1 MNRLKQDAGAFLTRF
16 FPGGVGVLRCPVQR
30 YPWGLPGAQ
39 ALAGRLGGVSAS
51 DVPCAECWMGA
62 HPKASAELVTDEARL
77 SLRTAIVDFPGA
89 LLGERISKRWGSE
102 LPFLFKVLSI
112 GAPLSIQAHPDSAFA
127 RELHARDPINYPDPF
142 HKPEIGVALTPVEIL
157 AGFQPPRELT
167 QRLREYPELAQL
179 VGPTAV
185 TAEQM
190 YRGILGAA
198 EDRYVDAATAVYRRV
213 VAQSDRIS
221 PAERYFCSMFD
232 EYGPADRGLFSLLVL
247 NLVTLSPGEGIFIGP
262 NLPHAY
268 LSGELVEC
276 MANSDNVVRAGL
288 TRKFQD
294 RETLISMLDFAA
306 VSPTILTPNDHR
318 REPGRVRFPPAPE
331 FVLERCT
338 AVEGRFDF
346 GELDSLVLVLVLRGE
361 ARVHTSHGERSLTMG
376 EVGVVPAAARPWT
389 LDLIDGDVFVAA
401 VPAES
406 AAPPKVPGATL
417 GRGG

>member
-1 MNRLKQDAGAFLTRF
+1 MIRLKQDTGTFLTRF
-16 FPGGVGVLRCPVQR
+16 FPGGVGRLRCPVQR
-30 YPWGLPGAQ
+30 YPWGLPGAE

-62 HPKASAELVTDEARL
+62 HPKASAELVSDEAPL
-77 SLRTAIVDFPGA
+77 SLRTAIFDFPGA
-89 LLGERISKRWGSE
+89 LLGERIAKRWGSE

-112 GAPLSIQAHPDSAFA
+112 GAPLSIQAHPDGAFA

-157 AGFQPPRELT
+157 VGFQPPRELT
-167 QRLREYPELAQL
+167 QRLSEYPELALL
-179 VGPTAV
+179 VGPAAV
-185 TAEQM
+185 TAEQV

-198 EDRYVDAATAVYRRV
+198 EGRYVDAATAVYRRLA
-213 VAQSDRIS
+213 AQSDRSS
-221 PAERYFCSMFD
+221 PTERYFRSMFD

-294 RETLISMLDFAA
+294 RETLLSMLDFAA

-318 REPGRVRFPPAPE
+318 REPGRVRFPSAPE

-346 GELDSLVLVLVLRGE
+346 GDLDSLALVLVLRGE
-361 ARVHTSHGERSLTMG
+361 GHIRTSQGERCLKMG
-376 EVGVVPAAARPWT
+376 DVGVVPAAARPWSLELT
-389 LDLIDGDVFVAA
+389 DGDIFVAT
-401 VPAES
+401 VPTES
-406 AAPPKVPGATL
+406 ADSPRASGAT
-417 GRGG
+417 